1 MILTSTF
8 LLSSALR
15 SQQSTSFTSLPD
27 AQKSSSETNLS
38 IATNL
43 STISCTQQIF
53 CPIGYLY
60 VSLKDNISIYRILSR
75 RHTCVAIRKYKHKH
89 FQLTRRVRE
98 QVRLVRTL
106 NHNNICKF
114 MGASLFPNEVIIYME
129 YMPKGSLRDVLQ
141 NDKIPITWAFR

>member
-1 MILTSTF
+1 MIEFNFRLFSCF
-8 LLSSALR
+8 
-15 SQQSTSFTSLPD
+15 SF
-27 AQKSSSETNLS
+27 
-38 IATNL
+38 
-43 STISCTQQIF
+43 
-53 CPIGYLY
+53 
-60 VSLKDNISIYRILSR
+60 R

-98 QVRLVRTL
+98 QVRLVRTF

>member
-1 MILTSTF
+1 MLVVF
-8 LLSSALR
+8 NKFFVLLVICKFSK
-15 SQQSTSFTSLPD
+15 T
-27 AQKSSSETNLS
+27 KKNYLS
-38 IATNL
+38 IY
-43 STISCTQQIF
+43 F
-53 CPIGYLY
+53 
-60 VSLKDNISIYRILSR
+60 LSR

-98 QVRLVRTL
+98 QVRLVRTF
-106 NHNNICKF
+106 NHNNVCKF